1 MNSINICTI
10 VSHLRLSTIF
20 SVINNAIPNRTLLWD
35 DSSMQCEYVLL
46 SERRRAE
53 SKRDA
58 IQPPGEQDVLEDR

>member
-46 SERRRAE
+46 SERRAD

-58 IQPPGEQDVLEDR
+58 IQHSGEQDVLEDR